1 MKLECTSL
9 SRLKSAKAERSKNR
23 GAQSATK
30 LCGAAARSERT
41 CIAPALRAI
50 RGTGPAPPQV
60 AAEGAGQRSTIRGH
74 LLQTSFTVASPLMA
88 TPRPIALCPRRP
100 SPLLSSGPGPLG
112 PHSPGR
118 TARLAQQL
126 QRESKRARR
135 RAGVGGAAACR
146 PSSPE
151 SECRGGSRALGEPS
165 LPPPALLALRPA
177 GTSGKKKNPSDLP
190 RPKQG
195 PQVASPV
202 LRAPDRPPAAS
213 GAPEWGA
220 LGPRSGGRSRRTD
233 FPAPP
238 APAASHLR
246 LSPPSPSLAQWLH
259 SFLPGRSTNIY
270 RVPTGCPALGRTPQ
284 GRRERNP
291 RLQPSRDSHLEVAKV

>member
-50 RGTGPAPPQV
+50 RGTRPAPPQV
-60 AAEGAGQRSTIRGH
+60 AAEGAGQRSTTRGH

-88 TPRPIALCPRRP
+88 TPWPAALCPRRP

-135 RAGVGGAAACR
+135 RAGVGGAAVCR

-165 LPPPALLALRPA
+165 LPPPTLLALGPA
-177 GTSGKKKNPSDLP
+177 GTSGKKKPFRSPAPQTRTPGRFSSPARPRSPASRLGSPGMGRAGAEEWGEEQEDRLP
-190 RPKQG
+190 RPSRSRG
-195 PQVASPV
+195 
-202 LRAPDRPPAAS
+202 LPPAPVPALPKPGPMASFIPPRALYKYLPSAHRVSGTGTDAS
-213 GAPEWGA
+213 GAQREESEAAA
-220 LGPRSGGRSRRTD
+220 L
-233 FPAPP
+233 
-238 APAASHLR
+238 
-246 LSPPSPSLAQWLH
+246 
-259 SFLPGRSTNIY
+259 
-270 RVPTGCPALGRTPQ
+270 
-284 GRRERNP
+284 
-291 RLQPSRDSHLEVAKV
+291 